1 MSTGPHSPTRRSSSV
16 DAYRGFVMLAM
27 ASGGAAIFGN
37 LARSSDPSTASVI
50 SVLAGQLDHVAW
62 RGCCFWDLI
71 QPSFMFLVGVAM
83 PFSYANRRDR
93 GESRR
98 RLLGHAVVRSLILVA
113 LAVFLSSTDS
123 RRTNFVFVN
132 VLAQIG
138 MGYTFVYLLLDRR
151 PREQFAVA
159 FAILAAYWLMFVL
172 HPFEQGAYSPGVPA
186 PGNDGTTFAGFFDHW
201 SKNRNAAAAF
211 DRWFLN
217 LFPRPEGRPFVA
229 NDGGY
234 ATLNFV
240 PSIATMLFGVLV
252 GELLRSPRSAGQKL
266 RTLLVAGA
274 MGLAVG
280 AALDQTVCPIVKR
293 IWTPSWAIYSAG
305 WCCLMTAAFFS
316 LIDMAGY
323 RRWAFPLVVVG
334 MNSIVLYVMAQ
345 LMKPFVRRSLAIH
358 LGPELFSGPW
368 GPMRLGLGVLLVFWL
383 ICYWFY
389 RRGIFVRI

>member
-1 MSTGPHSPTRRSSSV
+1 V
-16 DAYRGFVMLAM
+16 DAYRGLVMLAM
-27 ASGGAAIFGN
+27 ASGGAAIFGD
-37 LARSSDPSTASVI
+37 LAHTSDPSTASVI
-50 SVLAGQLDHVAW
+50 STLAGQLDHVAW

-71 QPSFMFLVGVAM
+71 QPSFMFLVGVAV
-83 PFSYANRRDR
+83 PFSYASRRER

-98 RLLGHAVVRSLILVA
+98 RMLGHAIVRSLILIL

-138 MGYTFVYLLLDRR
+138 LGYTFVFLLLDRN
-151 PREQFAVA
+151 PRVQFAAALV
-159 FAILAAYWLMFVL
+159 ILASYWLFFAL
-172 HPFEQGAYSPGVPA
+172 YPTEQRSGAAGTLDA
-186 PGNDGTTFAGFFDHW
+186 TTFTGFFDHW

-217 LFPRPEGRPFVA
+217 LFPRPDGKPFLA
-229 NDGGY
+229 NEGGY

-266 RTLLVAGA
+266 GTLLLAGA
-274 MGLAVG
+274 VGLAVG
-280 AALDQTVCPIVKR
+280 AALDQAVCPIVKR

-305 WCCLMTAAFFS
+305 WCCLMTAGFFG

-323 RRWAFPLVVVG
+323 RRWAFALVVVG
-334 MNSIVLYVMAQ
+334 MNSIAIYVMAQ

-358 LGPELFSGPW
+358 VGPEFFSGPW
-368 GPMRLGLGVLLVFWL
+368 GHLRQGLGVLLVFWL
-383 ICYWFY
+383 ICFWLY
-389 RRGIFVRI
+389 RRRIFIKI